1 MTESSSIK
9 NSTQNKRLDT
19 LSDEEAL
26 LLSAHLKKQRNN
38 GIPIDSDQESISK
51 MVAGLGDQR
60 GLLRLRFADSLGAV
74 GQAAVPALCEAM
86 LSSDNVTV
94 RRAAA
99 KTLTLI
105 EDPNSLPYLI
115 SAFLKDQD
123 SVVQGSAMGAMAAI
137 GEEAVTP
144 ILNLLSNPEIT
155 EMQIGLANWA
165 LAFVDDRGSKILRDA
180 SNSSNVEIRKAA
192 ITALTSKIDTLNA
205 DENVDLLSNASRDD
219 DAEIRAEAATLLGGL
234 EDIDWAKPLLISNLY
249 DADSWVRK
257 NSALSLIKLNAT
269 EAIAT
274 LEECE
279 LQEEDQIVANVIKLA
294 IQKLKQRA

>member
-1 MTESSSIK
+1 MTESSSVK

-249 DADSWVRK
+249 DTDSWVRK